1 MDVVVIGAGPTGLV
15 LAHELAL
22 GGAEVVVVERLA
34 ERVRQV
40 KGGAIQPR
48 TSELLDARGL
58 LEAIQE
64 RALERTNAGGHFA
77 GLPVSLDCEGWQTRH
92 PYPIAVPQWAIEDV
106 LAEAAVARG
115 VAIMRDHAVT
125 AVEQDDDGVT
135 VTAGGVELRA
145 AYAVACDGAHSA
157 VRKLLELPFP
167 GRPGT
172 YRAVLTDV
180 RLTAVSELVPTTAGH
195 LSTMTRHDNGYFGM
209 LVPVGGDEYR
219 FTYGATSTEEEAKA
233 TPEGVQ
239 RALTAVYGEGT
250 VLGEVLNSSWFSD
263 ATRQLEHYRH
273 GRVLFAGDSAHI
285 HPPWGGQGLNL
296 GVQDAVNL
304 GWKLA
309 ATTAGW
315 APEGLLDTYQVE
327 RHPKAARVLHHTSA
341 QRLLATPKPDEDL
354 VALREIFTDLIRLP
368 DANHHLAGMMSGLD
382 AEGRVPDHDLVTEDG
397 PVRLAELL
405 RTGRGLLLDPTGS
418 LDVPEGWAD
427 RVDVVRVKSAD
438 DLGPLLL
445 RPDTTVCWSGEGS
458 LADALTTTFG
468 RAA

>member
-1 MDVVVIGAGPTGLV
+1 MDVIVIGAGPTGLM

-22 GGAEVVVVERLA
+22 GGARVVVVERLA

-58 LEAIQE
+58 LDAIEA
-64 RALERTNAGGHFA
+64 RALERTKTGGHFA
-77 GLPVSLDCEGWQTRH
+77 GLPVSLDCANWRTRH
-92 PYPIAVPQWAIEDV
+92 PYPIAIPQWAIEDV
-106 LAEAAVARG
+106 LADAAVERG
-115 VAIMRDHAVT
+115 VEILRDHPVT
-125 AVEQDDDGVT
+125 SVEQDGTGVT
-135 VTAGGVELRA
+135 VTAGDTELRA
-145 AYAVACDGAHSA
+145 AYAVACDGAHSS
-157 VRKLLELPFP
+157 VRKLLDVPFP

-172 YRAVLTDV
+172 YRAVLTDI
-180 RLTAVSELVPTTAGH
+180 RLTSVSGLVPASAGH
-195 LSTMTRHDNGYFGM
+195 LSTMTRQDNGFFGM
-209 LVPVGGDEYR
+209 LVPVGGGEYR
-219 FTYGATSTEEEAKA
+219 FTYGATGTEEASS
-233 TPEGVQ
+233 TFDGVQ

-263 ATRQLEHYRH
+263 ATRQVERYRY

-315 APEGLLDTYQVE
+315 APEGLLDTYHVE

-341 QRLLATPKPDEDL
+341 QRVLANPQPDEDL
-354 VALREIFTDLIRLP
+354 LALREIFTDLMRLP

-382 AEGRVPDHDLVTEDG
+382 VEGRVPDYDLVTDDG

-405 RTGRGLLLDPTGS
+405 RPGRGLLLDPTGS
-418 LDVPEGWAD
+418 LDVPEGWSD
-427 RVDVVRVKSAD
+427 RVDLVRVKSD
-438 DLGPLLL
+438 DDFGPLLL
-445 RPDTTVCWSGEGS
+445 RPDAVVCWSGEGS
-458 LADALTTTFG
+458 LADALAGTFG